1 MIPSSGPIIVTGMCT
16 AMRRGDCCLLRWGDV
31 DLEAGFLAVKTS
43 KTGETVDIP
52 ILGLLQEELLKARA
66 LDPATIDTTEIRPGA
81 RVTLEGPKG
90 KKTVTLLGP
99 WDSKPDEGVY
109 SYLSELGKLLLG
121 KTAGEQATV
130 LGDEMTIK
138 KIEVFG

>member
-1 MIPSSGPIIVTGMCT
+1 M
-16 AMRRGDCCLLRWGDV
+16 
-31 DLEAGFLAVKTS
+31 
-43 KTGETVDIP
+43 
-52 ILGLLQEELLKARA
+52 
-66 LDPATIDTTEIRPGA
+66 RPGT

-121 KTAGEQATV
+121 KTVGEQATV

-138 KIEVFG
+138 KIEVFV